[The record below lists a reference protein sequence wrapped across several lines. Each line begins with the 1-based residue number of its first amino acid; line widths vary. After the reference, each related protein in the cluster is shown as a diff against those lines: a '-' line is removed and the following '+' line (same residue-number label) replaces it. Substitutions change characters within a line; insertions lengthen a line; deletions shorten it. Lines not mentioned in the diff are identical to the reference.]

1 MRGVV
6 KQSLAVAGTQTH
18 SDDFMRLRW
27 VMCRMAGL
35 AGIFV
40 PDKPPVGRF
49 ILSSFQHIASV
60 RPVSDYFP
68 CGIHKGEEAV
78 PDGRSRGD

>member
-35 AGIFV
+35 AGISGIGV
-40 PDKPPVGRF
+40 A
-49 ILSSFQHIASV
+49 LSGICERNAARQVAAGL
-60 RPVSDYFP
+60 RTMAEARVS
-68 CGIHKGEEAV
+68 GAM
-78 PDGRSRGD
+78 